1 MCVGD
6 KMKKYMKRII
16 DDVLIEELEAFGGV
30 LIAGPK
36 WCGKT
41 TSASQLAN
49 SSLFMHDEDSRES
62 NIQLAKTKPSILLR
76 GESPRLIDEWQ
87 IAPELWDAI
96 RFDID
101 NKGKEGL
108 FILTGSTIVDESK
121 IMHSGAGRISRLL
134 MRTMSLYESGDSNG
148 TISLLELFN
157 DKKELSAQ
165 ADIDIEDMAKI
176 LVRGGWPNSIE
187 KKMKIAIRQISGYC
201 DAIVNSEIKTVDGV
215 NRDPN
220 KTRSILKVFSRHVST
235 QAAYTTMLKDLKSNN
250 ETININT
257 MKSYIDALEKLYVIE
272 DLPAWSPKLRS
283 KTAVRTSPTRHFI
296 DPAIA
301 ARMMDAYPE
310 DLLNDLNTF
319 GLLFES
325 LVIRDLRIYSQL
337 LNGKVYHYRDK
348 TNLEVDA
355 IIHLDNGKWG
365 AIEVKLGSSQIDK
378 AAENLIK
385 FKEKV
390 DLKQGPSFLA
400 VITTT
405 KYAFKRVDGVLV
417 IPIGCLKP

>member
-1 MCVGD
+1 
-6 KMKKYMKRII
+6 MKKYMKRII

-41 TSASQLAN
+41 TSASQIAN

-62 NIQLAKTKPSILLR
+62 NIQMAKTKPSILLR
-76 GESPRLIDEWQ
+76 GDSPRLIDEWQ

-101 NKGKEGL
+101 NRSTEGL

-148 TISLLELFN
+148 TISLLELF
-157 DKKELSAQ
+157 KGKEDISAQ
-165 ADIDIEDMAKI
+165 TDLDIEDMAKI
-176 LVRGGWPNSIE
+176 LVRGGWPNSVG
-187 KKMKIAIRQISGYC
+187 KKTNIAIRQISGYC
-201 DAIVNSEIKTVDGV
+201 ESIANSEIKTVDGV

-220 KTRSILKVFSRHVST
+220 KTRNILKVFSRHIST
-235 QAAYTTMLKDLKSNN
+235 QATYRTMLNDLKSNN

-257 MKSYIDALEKLYVIE
+257 ITSYIDALEKLYVIE

-301 ARMMDAYPE
+301 ARMLDAYPE

-348 TNLEVDA
+348 TSLEVDA
-355 IIHLDNGKWG
+355 IIHLDNGEWG
-365 AIEVKLGSSQIDK
+365 AIEVKLGSSKVDI
-378 AAENLIK
+378 AAKNLIK
-385 FKEKV
+385 FSEKV
-390 DLKQGPSFLA
+390 NLKNGPSFLG
-400 VITTT
+400 VITAT
-405 KYAFKRVDGVLV
+405 KYAYKREDGVLV

>member
-1 MCVGD
+1 
-6 KMKKYMKRII
+6 MKKYIKRII
-16 DDVLIEELEAFGGV
+16 DEVLTEELEAFGGV
-30 LIAGPK
+30 LITGPK

-41 TSASQLAN
+41 TSAKQLAK
-49 SSLFMHDEDSRES
+49 SSLYMHDEDNRDS

-76 GESPRLIDEWQ
+76 GGNPRLIDEWQ

-101 NKGKEGL
+101 NRSTEGL
-108 FILTGSTIVDESK
+108 FILTGSTVVDESK

-134 MRTMSLYESGDSNG
+134 MRTMSLFESNDSNG
-148 TISLLELFN
+148 AISLLELFKGTDDISART
-157 DKKELSAQ
+157 DK
-165 ADIDIEDMAKI
+165 DIEDIANL
-176 LVRGGWPNSIE
+176 LVRGGWPNSIG
-187 KKMKIAIRQISGYC
+187 KKTKIAIRQISGYC
-201 DAIVNSEIKTVDGV
+201 ESIANAEIKTVDGV

-220 KTRSILKVFSRHVST
+220 KTKSILRVFSRHIST
-235 QAAYTTMLKDLKSNN
+235 QATYRTMLSDLKANN

-257 MKSYIDALEKLYVIE
+257 VTNYIDALEKLYVIE

-310 DLLNDLNTF
+310 DLIHDLRTF

-337 LNGKVYHYRDK
+337 LNGKVFHYRDK

-365 AIEVKLGSSQIDK
+365 AIEVKLSSSQIDQ
-378 AAENLIK
+378 AAKTLLK

-390 DLKQGPSFLA
+390 DLENGPSFLA
-400 VITTT
+400 IVTAT
-405 KYAFKRVDGVLV
+405 KYAYKRDDGVYIV
-417 IPIGCLKP
+417 PITCLGP

>member
-1 MCVGD
+1 
-6 KMKKYMKRII
+6 MKKYMKRII
-16 DDVLIEELEAFGGV
+16 DEVLIEELEAFGGV

-41 TSASQLAN
+41 TSASQIAK
-49 SSLFMHDEDSRES
+49 SSLFMHDEDNRES
-62 NIQLAKTKPSILLR
+62 NIQMAKIKPSILLK
-76 GESPRLIDEWQ
+76 GENPRLIDEWQ

-101 NKGKEGL
+101 KKGKEGL

-148 TISLLELFN
+148 TISLSELFEG
-157 DKKELSAQ
+157 KEDISAQ
-165 ADIDIEDMAKI
+165 ADIDIEDMANI
-176 LVRGGWPNSIE
+176 LVKGGWPNSVG
-187 KKMKIAIRQISGYC
+187 KKTKVAIRQISGYC
-201 DAIVNSEIKTVDGV
+201 ESIVNSEVKTVDGV
-215 NRDPN
+215 NRDPS
-220 KTRSILKVFSRHVST
+220 KTRNILRVFSRHIST
-235 QAAYTTMLKDLKSNN
+235 QATYTTMLDDLKSNN
-250 ETININT
+250 ETMNINT
-257 MKSYIDALEKLYVIE
+257 VKNYIDALEKLYVIE

-283 KTAVRTSPTRHFI
+283 KTAIRTSPTRHFI

-301 ARMMDAYPE
+301 ARMLDAYPE
-310 DLLNDLNTF
+310 DLLRDLNTF

-355 IIHLDNGKWG
+355 VIHLDNGEWA
-365 AIEVKLGSSQIDK
+365 AIEVKLGSNQIDI
-378 AAENLIK
+378 AAENLLK
-385 FKEKV
+385 FSEKV
-390 DLKQGPSFLA
+390 DLKKGPSFLA
-400 VITTT
+400 IVTST
-405 KYAFKRVDGVLV
+405 KYAYKREDGVLV
-417 IPIGCLKP
+417 IPIGCLRP

>member
-1 MCVGD
+1 
-6 KMKKYMKRII
+6 MKRII

-62 NIQLAKTKPSILLR
+62 NIQMAKTKPSILLR
-76 GESPRLIDEWQ
+76 GDSPRLIDEWQ

-101 NKGKEGL
+101 NRSTEGL

-148 TISLLELFN
+148 TISLLELF
-157 DKKELSAQ
+157 KGKEDISAQ
-165 ADIDIEDMAKI
+165 TDLDIEDMAKI
-176 LVRGGWPNSIE
+176 LIRGGWPNSIG
-187 KKMKIAIRQISGYC
+187 KKTNIAIRQISGYC
-201 DAIVNSEIKTVDGV
+201 ESIANAEIKTVDGV

-220 KTRSILKVFSRHVST
+220 KTRNILKVFSRHIST
-235 QAAYTTMLKDLKSNN
+235 QATYRTMLNDLKSNN

-257 MKSYIDALEKLYVIE
+257 VTSYIDALEKLYVIK

-301 ARMMDAYPE
+301 ARMLDAYPK

-355 IIHLDNGKWG
+355 IIHLDNGKWA
-365 AIEVKLGSSQIDK
+365 AIEVKLGSNQIDI
-378 AAENLIK
+378 AAKNLIK
-385 FKEKV
+385 FAKKV
-390 DLKQGPSFLA
+390 DLKNGPSFLV
-400 VITTT
+400 VITIT
-405 KYAFKRVDGVLV
+405 KYAYKREDGVLV
-417 IPIGCLKP
+417 VPIGCLSP